1 MKLRKIKP
9 CNRKAKYIIVKRT
22 RTKEREIYEMK
33 ELLKNENAYNLKMKV
48 NEGTKPKRKRRK
60 RNVMREDELMGY
72 RKSNMNDNPERD
84 RELS

>member
-1 MKLRKIKP
+1 M
-9 CNRKAKYIIVKRT
+9 VKRT